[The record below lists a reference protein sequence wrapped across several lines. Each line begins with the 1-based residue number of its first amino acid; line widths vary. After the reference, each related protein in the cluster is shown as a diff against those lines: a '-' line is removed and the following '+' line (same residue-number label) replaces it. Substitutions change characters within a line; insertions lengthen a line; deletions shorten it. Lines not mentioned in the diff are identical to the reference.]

1 MFYLP
6 LYKITALLYNIIMYM
21 YYIHIR
27 RRPSMKSEAER
38 YQFVLKKSGLSK
50 SAFAESIG
58 ISRSHSYHLER
69 GTQKPP
75 RDVLERL
82 SSVYNVNLNWLI
94 HGKGPTGLDIDTVEI
109 ELLDQQAA
117 AGHGR
122 EAEDYAEK
130 RLFQLPRSLIS
141 PHRPE
146 RLLAVHVAGDSMV
159 EAHICDGDI
168 AIFHPGITEG
178 SGIFVVSI
186 GNALVVKRVDR
197 DPASQTIV
205 LYSANPA
212 YPPRRFCGDELA
224 DIRIAGRVVACYHR
238 V

>member
-1 MFYLP
+1 
-6 LYKITALLYNIIMYM
+6 
-21 YYIHIR
+21 
-27 RRPSMKSEAER
+27 MKTEAER
-38 YQFVLKKSGLSK
+38 YKFILEKSGLSK

-75 RDVLERL
+75 RETLERL
-82 SSVYNVNLNWLI
+82 AAVYQVNLNWLI
-94 HGKGPTGLDIDTVEI
+94 NGKGPSGLDTDTVEI
-109 ELLDQQAA
+109 ELLDQEAA

-122 EAEDYAEK
+122 EAESYAEK
-130 RLFQLPRSLIS
+130 RYFQIPRALIA

-146 RLLAVHVAGDSMV
+146 RLFAVYVAGDSMV

-168 AIFHPGITEG
+168 AIYHPGITEG
-178 SGIFVVSI
+178 GGIFVVSI
-186 GNALVVKRVDR
+186 GNSLVVKRVDR

-212 YPPRRFCGDELA
+212 YEPRRFTGPELENV
-224 DIRIAGRVVACYHR
+224 RITGRVVAIYHR